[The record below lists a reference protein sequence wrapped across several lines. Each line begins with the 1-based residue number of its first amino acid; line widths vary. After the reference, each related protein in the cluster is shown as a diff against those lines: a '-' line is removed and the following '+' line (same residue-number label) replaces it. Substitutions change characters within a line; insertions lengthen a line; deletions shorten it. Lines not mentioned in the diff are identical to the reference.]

1 MAGRRHILPSYD
13 RRPIQSPGM
22 MRHGPLPGLGR
33 APGYRVLEPVPRAEL
48 LENKIAYQAA
58 EIKQLAGDNHR
69 LAANEVD
76 LRQELVAAEE
86 EVQTVKAHMRSIQ
99 TESDIQIRAL
109 LDKIVKKEQEIVA
122 GEDVKKELQ
131 KAHMEA
137 HSLVEA
143 RKELRNQIRQATDEL
158 QKARVEVKKL
168 PDLHGE
174 LDSLR
179 QEHQRLRATFEYERG
194 RNIEQV
200 EQMKAMEKNLMGMA
214 GEVERLRTEVLN
226 AEKRAQAPNPR
237 NGGYMNPDSYYTAT
251 MPGASAYFD
260 GYGRPYVSMG
270 NRPLGEGIIQFAS
283 SSSKQHAA
291 AGIPTAGDGAIW
303 GAAYN
308 PLLGTASGGATV
320 PTTGSSA
327 VWGGAYDS
335 AVARQ

>member
-226 AEKRAQAPNPR
+226 AEKRAQ
-237 NGGYMNPDSYYTAT
+237 
-251 MPGASAYFD
+251 GASAYFD